1 MREEWVVFTNKE
13 TGKELCSY
21 TTRGTFPGELE
32 ATRAELAAENG
43 LQEEQIET
51 HIETRQ

>member
-1 MREEWVVFTNKE
+1 MREEWVVFTDRN

-21 TTRGTFPGELE
+21 TVRGTFPGELE

>member
-1 MREEWVVFTNKE
+1 MREEWVVFTDRN